1 MWAKAHP
8 SSYIQGKTLKLIIKI
23 LAKLDEMYP
32 VPADENIE
40 EQVKEDTEDLF
51 FDLDGI
57 TIEKVK
63 VEKQ

>member
-1 MWAKAHP
+1 MR
-8 SSYIQGKTLKLIIKI
+8 LIIKI

-32 VPADENIE
+32 RPADENIE

-57 TIEKVK
+57 TIEKIK
-63 VEKQ
+63 VEKQQ